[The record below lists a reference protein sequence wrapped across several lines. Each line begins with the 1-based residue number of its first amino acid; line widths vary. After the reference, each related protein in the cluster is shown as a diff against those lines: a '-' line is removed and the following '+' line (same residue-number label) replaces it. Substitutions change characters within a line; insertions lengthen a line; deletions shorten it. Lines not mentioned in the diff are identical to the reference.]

1 MSSTL
6 YAGGISYGS
15 LSSEARLV
23 AVELVLALA
32 ALGAGATFAVRML
45 SDRPAIARWVAPCA
59 EIGKG
64 GGS

>member
-1 MSSTL
+1 MSSAL

-15 LSSEARLV
+15 PSSEARLV
-23 AVELVLALA
+23 AVLALA

-45 SDRPAIARWVAPCA
+45 SDRPTTARWVATCA